1 MHIRNPTLK
10 RGVHISN
17 TLQRWST
24 EHSCLGRSS
33 QGLGNTGLC
42 GLHQLTCARFQHVGI
57 KKNTEAWEDDLSL
70 SLAPCVCCY
79 VLYYIG
85 YIYSLLG
92 LDFSGGRSGRPE
104 LIEPGDL
111 SSGGWATHPA
121 WIAQLS
127 ANNGDATHGSREAM
141 IVTVIPNTKR
151 TLPMIYIYIYICL
164 IHYIYISHF
173 LCVCCWTPFQRGS
186 EAKWIAEFFF
196 TWWLTS

>member
-57 KKNTEAWEDDLSL
+57 KKKHGGLGGWSLSL
-70 SLAPCVCCY
+70 SRSMCLLLCSILYRLYIQSSWVRFFWRKKWKARIDWTRGSLLGRLSNPPCLDCPTISKQWGCDPRLKGSHDSYGDPKHEKNIAHDIYIY
-79 VLYYIG
+79 VLYI
-85 YIYSLLG
+85 
-92 LDFSGGRSGRPE
+92 
-104 LIEPGDL
+104 
-111 SSGGWATHPA
+111 
-121 WIAQLS
+121 
-127 ANNGDATHGSREAM
+127 
-141 IVTVIPNTKR
+141 
-151 TLPMIYIYIYICL
+151 
-164 IHYIYISHF
+164 IYISHF